1 MKATKYELYIEY
13 VGWSWIY
20 YNTNR
25 ETIREAFID
34 FEKTLEEAGISDDNA
49 QPVRMEFRPYGT
61 EDILELWELER

>member
-34 FEKTLEEAGISDDNA
+34 FEKTLEEAGINDDNA
-49 QPVRMEFRPYGT
+49 QPVRMELRPYGT
-61 EDILELWELER
+61 EDILELWE